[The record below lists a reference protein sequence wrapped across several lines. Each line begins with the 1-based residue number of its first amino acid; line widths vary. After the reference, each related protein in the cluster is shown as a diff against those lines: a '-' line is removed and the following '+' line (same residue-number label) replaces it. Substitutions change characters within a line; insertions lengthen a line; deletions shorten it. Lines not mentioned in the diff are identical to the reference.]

1 MSLWTWFLS
10 LFSGPVARPAQ
21 GIFKPDDLVWYLY
34 TPPEKTGSLRSI
46 DEAVILKQ
54 FRVVE
59 ALPLPGGIPHSYRIR
74 AGDVVLAVHES
85 YLARTPVEAVNGI
98 IVEYTD

>member
-1 MSLWTWFLS
+1 MSIWTWFLS
-10 LFSGPVARPAQ
+10 LFSRPAALPAQ
-21 GIFKPDDLVWYLY
+21 GIFKPGDLVWYLY
-34 TPPEKTGSLRSI
+34 TPPEQSAGLRSI

-54 FRVVE
+54 FRIVE

-98 IVEYTD
+98 LVEYVE

>member
-1 MSLWTWFLS
+1 MNLWEWFLS
-10 LFSGPVARPAQ
+10 LFRAASPPPVAQ
-21 GIFKPDDLVWYLY
+21 GIYKPGDLVWFLY
-34 TPPEKTGSLRSI
+34 SPERSGPLPSI
-46 DEAVILKQ
+46 EEVVILKQ

-74 AGDVVLAVHES
+74 SGSLVISVHES

-98 IVEYTD
+98 LVEYVE

>member
-1 MSLWTWFLS
+1 MSIWTWFLS
-10 LFSGPVARPAQ
+10 LFAKPAAPPAQ
-21 GIFKPDDLVWYLY
+21 GIYKPGDLVWYLY
-34 TPPEKTGSLRSI
+34 TPPDRAGTLSAI

-54 FRVVE
+54 FRIVE

-98 IVEYTD
+98 IVEYVE